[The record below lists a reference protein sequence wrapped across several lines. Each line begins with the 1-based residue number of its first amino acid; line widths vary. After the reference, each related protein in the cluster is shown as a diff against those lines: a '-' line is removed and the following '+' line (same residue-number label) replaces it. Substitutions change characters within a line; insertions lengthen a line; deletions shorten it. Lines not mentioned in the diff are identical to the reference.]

1 MKKIITT
8 IIIFLVGIILG
19 IFIKSEYDSV
29 KNKKVVVKQD
39 YIFKGKVKVDEDTID
54 VLKPVDDSINYKIGL
69 APFKVDRHENGIIPN
84 AKTAVDFA
92 KIILNYHY
100 GEEEINE
107 EKPFDV
113 ELINNRVWYISGSLP
128 EGYLGG
134 VAEIFIQKSDGK
146 VLRMYHGK

>member
-29 KNKKVVVKQD
+29 ESKKVVAKQD
-39 YIFKGKVKVDEDTID
+39 FIFKGNVKEDEDTID
-54 VLKPVDDSINYKIGL
+54 ILKPVDDSINYKYGL
-69 APFKVDRHENGIIPN
+69 APFKVDSHENGIIPN

-100 GEEEINE
+100 GEEIING

-128 EGYLGG
+128 EDAVGG

-146 VLRMYHGK
+146 VLGIFHGK